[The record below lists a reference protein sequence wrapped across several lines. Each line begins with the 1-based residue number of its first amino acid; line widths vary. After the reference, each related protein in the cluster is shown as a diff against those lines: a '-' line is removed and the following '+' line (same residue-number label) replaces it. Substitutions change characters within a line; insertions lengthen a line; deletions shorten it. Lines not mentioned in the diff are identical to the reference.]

1 MRDAGLPLVR
11 LQILDVLRGRT
22 FGGAETLVALRL
34 TLEALDLEVTHEE
47 SPSCAWE
54 GCGEP

>member
-34 TLEALDLEVTHEE
+34 TLEALDLEVTHVGT
-47 SPSCAWE
+47 PSCAWG

>member
-1 MRDAGLPLVR
+1 MRDSGLPLVR

-34 TLEALDLEVTHEE
+34 TLEALDLEVTHVGT
-47 SPSCAWE
+47 PSCA
-54 GCGEP
+54 